1 MSQQDIIRAWKD
13 EKFRKSLNPEQ
24 LQQLPQN
31 PAGIVELSD
40 DKMESLAGGFIGSKY
55 CCGGFF
61 SEVLSNPLN

>member
-40 DKMESLAGGFIGSKY
+40 EKMESLSGGGSRW
-55 CCGGFF
+55 CCGG
-61 SEVLSNPLN
+61 LISNALTRPVN